1 MLGFRDRLVILMY
14 HRVLAQP
21 DIYHTGD
28 VDAAAFDWQMA
39 ILQRY
44 FNVLPLTEAAER
56 LRTRSLPPRAVA
68 ITFDDGYADNVE
80 IALPILQRHKLHATF
95 FIATG
100 YLNGGRMW
108 NDTIIEAIARAPQA
122 HLDLTHLGLGTY
134 FLPEDGARVR
144 VIRELLGRLKYLEP
158 QERLRISQAIA
169 DTAGQ
174 KLPHDLMMT
183 TAQLRTLSAA
193 GMGIGAHTISH
204 PILSRVSDD
213 ESRREIDGSIKELR
227 ELLGQEIRTFAYPNG
242 RPGTDYARRD
252 VEIVSSTGIRVAVST
267 AWGYANSDTDSH
279 QLARIAPWDAT
290 PVRFALRIFRSYF
303 GSPPIVV

>member
-21 DIYHTGD
+21 DIYHSGD
-28 VDAAAFDWQMA
+28 VDAAVFDWQMA

-56 LRTRSLPPRAVA
+56 LRTRSLPPRAIA

-80 IALPILQRHKLHATF
+80 IALPILQRHELHATF

-108 NDTIIEAIARAPQA
+108 NDTVIEAIARAPKA
-122 HLDLTHLGLGTY
+122 HLDLTHLELGRH
-134 FLPEDGARVR
+134 FLADDGARVR
-144 VIRELLGRLKYLEP
+144 VVRELLGRLKYLGS
-158 QERLRISQAIA
+158 QERLRTSKAIA

-174 KLPHDLMMT
+174 KLPDNLMMT

-193 GMGIGAHTISH
+193 GMDIGAHTISH

-213 ESRREIDGSIKELR
+213 ESRHEIDGSIKQLG

-242 RPGTDYARRD
+242 QPGTDYARRD
-252 VEIVSSTGIRVAVST
+252 VEIVSSAGIRVAVST
-267 AWGYANSDTDSH
+267 AWGYANSDTDSR
-279 QLARIAPWDAT
+279 QLARIAPWDTT

-303 GSPPIVV
+303 GSPPTVV